1 MTAAS
6 FSTKPIAASDS
17 RPESAPLIFGI
28 FPGMTGTEG
37 LVTEAAMATYDPGR
51 TEDALARL
59 HQPGRPFVIRQYVIY
74 RGDGR
79 IENQTPPDVTP
90 YLHDRRLLDHV
101 VCYRSQDGDI
111 GDWTSFL
118 RRTVRQLGDGPAA
131 LQVAEEPNNPDAAT
145 GGDGSSPDV
154 HKAVVEGV
162 LAAKDEASRLGLPIE
177 VGFNAC
183 PSFNPNDALLAGNRR
198 PRRALLRPV
207 PGLCR
212 VRFLPGRVSP
222 DPTRAVEGRR

>member
-1 MTAAS
+1 MA
-6 FSTKPIAASDS
+6 
-17 RPESAPLIFGI
+17 
-28 FPGMTGTEG
+28 GTEG
-37 LVTEAAMATYDPGR
+37 LTTEAAMPAYDPGR
-51 TEDALARL
+51 TEEALARL

-101 VCYRSQDGDI
+101 VCYRSEDGDI
-111 GDWTSFL
+111 SDWTNFL
-118 RRTVRQLGDGPAA
+118 RQTVRQLGDRGLPSS

-154 HKAVVEGV
+154 HRAVVEGV
-162 LAAKDEASRLGLPIE
+162 LAAKDEATRLGLPIE

-183 PSFNPNDALLAGNRR
+183 PSFNPNDGFWTEIAALGGPSFVQSLDYVGSR
-198 PRRALLRPV
+198 L
-207 PGLCR
+207 
-212 VRFLPGRVSP
+212 LPGRVPP
-222 DPTRAVEGRR
+222 DPTRPVEGRH